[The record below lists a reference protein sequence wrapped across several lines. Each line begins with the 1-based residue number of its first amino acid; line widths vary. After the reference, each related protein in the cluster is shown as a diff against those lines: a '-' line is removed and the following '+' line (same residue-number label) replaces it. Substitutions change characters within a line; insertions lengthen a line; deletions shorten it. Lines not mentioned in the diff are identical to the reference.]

1 MNLWNTL
8 FGKALMT
15 FFISMVPRSGC
26 CAAPFPLEPPMAPAS
41 LGCHS
46 DLHCWKS
53 GPSSLYYHLYSEN
66 LRLAAPKKSETRSPG
81 HPFGNP
87 GRKEIRCSTEVR
99 LLGAFRSGGH
109 PLPGTGA
116 WTGALVAAMLDM
128 RLKRAFPAI
137 ALGVIAARRHRR
149 LCHLRRR
156 RNLLRLKPYGTPRC
170 PE

>member
-15 FFISMVPRSGC
+15 FFISMVPVLELRGAIPFGTAYGLPLW
-26 CAAPFPLEPPMAPAS
+26 AAILISIVGNLVPVPFIIIFIRKIFAWLHRKNQKLDHLVTRLEIRA
-41 LGCHS
+41 
-46 DLHCWKS
+46 
-53 GPSSLYYHLYSEN
+53 E
-66 LRLAAPKKSETRSPG
+66 KKSDVVQ
-81 HPFGNP
+81 
-87 GRKEIRCSTEVR
+87 KY
-99 LLGAFRSGGH
+99 AFWGLFVLVAI

-170 PE
+170 P